1 MPAIAVGALDFRAF
15 DRIVYSR
22 ECLDHVIVLGE
33 RHLLRILKS
42 YFAYYHRSRTHL
54 SLGKDAPE
62 PRAVQPARMGGIV
75 ELPEVGGLH
84 HRYERQA
91 A

>member
-1 MPAIAVGALDFRAF
+1 MIR
-15 DRIVYSR
+15 DRDGIYGDQFCRRV
-22 ECLDHVIVLGE
+22 EGLGIEEVLTAPQ
-33 RHLLRILKS
+33 S
-42 YFAYYHRSRTHL
+42 PL

-62 PRAVQPARMGGIV
+62 PRAVHPPSMGEIV

-84 HRYERQA
+84 HRYERLA